1 MDWSFRYIPLCQ
13 WSRERNNQWTC
24 QDQNWIWGLKI
35 PLAVHLMAVFDLA
48 EVVSCLNS
56 IWLAD
61 CDGTTITFGDLRWDK
76 WTMGLLCY
84 WKKVII
90 FGHKWSTYVNS
101 EAGRTKDINWILLP
115 EASKRLKRLWR
126 VARELRYCLVLRD
139 MSPGQKVNVR
149 YFKKPAPVREIGLVT
164 YRHFVKEGLIQAL
177 RDAILAAIPS
187 SMKSR
192 NKREVVNL

>member
-1 MDWSFRYIPLCQ
+1 
-13 WSRERNNQWTC
+13 
-24 QDQNWIWGLKI
+24 
-35 PLAVHLMAVFDLA
+35 
-48 EVVSCLNS
+48 
-56 IWLAD
+56 
-61 CDGTTITFGDLRWDK
+61 
-76 WTMGLLCY
+76 
-84 WKKVII
+84 
-90 FGHKWSTYVNS
+90 
-101 EAGRTKDINWILLP
+101 
-115 EASKRLKRLWR
+115 
-126 VARELRYCLVLRD
+126 